1 MTRMLEDNK
10 LIVGWREWGSLP
22 ALDIPAIK
30 IKIDTGAKTSTLHA
44 LDIEIMIRDQKRY
57 AQFCVYPLQNNSS
70 ILRQCILPVLDE
82 RIIKSSNGH
91 EEQRITVL
99 TPIRIAEKQWDIEL
113 TLTDRSTMFFN
124 MLLGRQAMKNL
135 LVDPTKSFC
144 QGRITSRRLEEI
156 YSVALGAE

>member
-1 MTRMLEDNK
+1 MTLESEDNK

-22 ALDIPAIK
+22 TLNIPAIK

-44 LDIEIMIRDQKRY
+44 LNIEIVVQDQKRY
-57 AQFCVYPLQNNSS
+57 VRFCVYPLQRNNS
-70 ILRQCILPVLDE
+70 IVRRCILPVLDE
-82 RIIKSSNGH
+82 RVIKSSNGQ
-91 EEQRITVL
+91 EENRITVL

-135 LVDPTKSFC
+135 LVDPAQSFC
-144 QGRITSRRLEEI
+144 QGKITSRRVGEI
-156 YSVALGAE
+156 YSELN